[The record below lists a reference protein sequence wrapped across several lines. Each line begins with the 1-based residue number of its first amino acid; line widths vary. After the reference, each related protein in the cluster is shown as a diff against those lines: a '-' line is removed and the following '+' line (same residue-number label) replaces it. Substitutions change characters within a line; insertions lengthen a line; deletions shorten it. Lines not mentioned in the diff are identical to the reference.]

1 MGITSYLSLKRN
13 KQTVMKSGGVC
24 FQKNNYIVKSQ
35 MYYSAERSAEY
46 KGRKM
51 VEPSHSLWDTE
62 ESIREAERSHFKTS
76 EKITR

>member
-1 MGITSYLSLKRN
+1 
-13 KQTVMKSGGVC
+13 
-24 FQKNNYIVKSQ
+24 